1 MNNLLSTTFK
11 ADSDLSTKQYFL
23 GKRTATGVDLA
34 AANDRVLGP
43 IVNKPKQAGGAAI
56 QVAGIAFV
64 KAGAA
69 ITAGDYLKADA
80 NGRAITAGGEAPGT
94 LVEAFGIA
102 LEDATALDDQIRVL
116 LQRVVINRAVS

>member
-23 GKRTATGVDLA
+23 GKRTATGVDIA
-34 AANDRVLGP
+34 GANDRALGP
-43 IVNKPKQAGGAAI
+43 IVNKPKLGSGAAI
-56 QVAGIAFV
+56 QVSGIAFV

-69 ITAGDYLKADA
+69 VTAGDYLKADA
-80 NGRAITAGGEAPGT
+80 TGRAITCAGELPGT

-102 LEDATALDDQIRVL
+102 LEAATALDDQIRVL

>member
-23 GKRTATGVDLA
+23 GKRTATGVDIA

-69 ITAGDYLKADA
+69 VTAGDYLKADA
-80 NGRAITAGGEAPGT
+80 NGRAITAAGEAPGT

-102 LEDATALDDQIRVL
+102 LEAATALDDQIRVL